1 MNVVRYEPWS
11 MLRRFQ
17 QDVNRLLE
25 QEGHTSNG
33 EHDAS
38 RVATSQWTPAVDI
51 REEADRYV
59 IIADVPG
66 VDPKDI
72 EVTMESGVL
81 TVKGERAA
89 DASEAGALRRAE
101 RAQGTF
107 HRRFSLPESANA
119 DAVTATGRHGVL
131 QVVIPKQDEVQPR
144 RIEVS

>member
-1 MNVVRYEPWS
+1 M
-11 MLRRFQ
+11 
-17 QDVNRLLE
+17 
-25 QEGHTSNG
+25 
-33 EHDAS
+33 
-38 RVATSQWTPAVDI
+38 
-51 REEADRYV
+51 
-59 IIADVPG
+59 
-66 VDPKDI
+66 
-72 EVTMESGVL
+72 L